1 MIRIE
6 KVCSSLVIDQLLVGK
21 HSGEMENINL
31 EDNDIDQD
39 INEQIKSL
47 ESEINGLIDQ
57 LDDAE
62 GGDVIFEDVDSDD
75 LADFELDIKTGLID
89 SEDVK
94 TELSAVDP
102 LKLASANQEALVR
115 TNDIKEEID
124 NMHTNIDSGINKG
137 KFNTQTY
144 FHIFD

>member
-1 MIRIE
+1 MISIE

-31 EDNDIDQD
+31 EDIDIDQD

-62 GGDVIFEDVDSDD
+62 GGDVIFEDVD
-75 LADFELDIKTGLID
+75 D
-89 SEDVK
+89 SGF
-94 TELSAVDP
+94 AHC
-102 LKLASANQEALVR
+102 NQHIV
-115 TNDIKEEID
+115 
-124 NMHTNIDSGINKG
+124 TNILTLLN
-137 KFNTQTY
+137 N
-144 FHIFD
+144 H